1 MVDTLKDAG
10 NRANPNT
17 LPNFFEK
24 VAIASVLRGQIPQCL
39 RNKAGDGGNSS
50 QLATLETLALPED
63 ARANFITR
71 ASARTGTG
79 AGPLT
84 VVAYGVTPGSGE
96 IAVAPNGDIVMLT
109 ADNNEG
115 VDVTYIPERGD
126 VVELTLSTPAS
137 VLTIPAA
144 LTARGVIALL
154 YAEAVTA
161 APGLTGEKIILIPG
175 AAPAT
180 TKANLNVAK
189 TQVLFNV
196 ATDLVTKATVR
207 LLVAAEKD
215 LDDLLAADAT
225 IM

>member
-1 MVDTLKDAG
+1 MTTPLKDAID
-10 NRANPNT
+10 RAHPAT
-17 LPNFFEK
+17 LPDSFRT
-24 VAIASVLRGQIPQCL
+24 IAFGKLLRGQIPQVL

-50 QLATLETLALPED
+50 QVATLETLALPED
-63 ARANFITR
+63 ARAALIMR
-71 ASARTGTG
+71 ADCRTGTG
-79 AGPLT
+79 AGVLA
-84 VVAYGVTPGSGE
+84 VQAYGTTPGSGQ

-126 VVELTLSTPAS
+126 VVEVALPCTAS

-154 YAEAVTA
+154 SANATSA
-161 APGLTGEKIILIPG
+161 APGLTGQKIVLVPG

-196 ATDLVTKATVR
+196 ATDLVTAATVR
-207 LLVAAEKD
+207 LLVAAAAD
-215 LDDLLAADAT
+215 LDTLLEANSN
-225 IM
+225 IV